1 MADPQA
7 GQHPEGPLSVLL
19 VEGDTDLIFYDRVK
33 ELCLDASN
41 RATVGQIAG
50 LFNVNLKI
58 LNALVTRH
66 RGERIRAYCC
76 LDRESR
82 YAQTPEFDLAFI
94 RSELRARGTTNVLSV
109 DAIIATQM
117 IESWF
122 LYDIMGIYR
131 FLRIPKVKRN
141 PKAYRPP
148 ERFRE
153 TDLKALFSRYGRIY
167 REGKRAKN
175 FIEHLDVVS
184 IASGCLELRD
194 GVAMI
199 NRQATDGTSHLFP

>member
-1 MADPQA
+1 MTDP
-7 GQHPEGPLSVLL
+7 HPEGPLSVLL
-19 VEGDTDLIFYDRVK
+19 VEGDTELIFYDRVK

-41 RATVGQIAG
+41 RATVVQIAG
-50 LFNVNLKI
+50 LFNVNRKI
-58 LNALVTRH
+58 LNALVTKYE
-66 RGERIRAYCC
+66 GERIRAYCC

-94 RSELRARGTTNVLSV
+94 REELRARDATNVLSV

-122 LYDIMGIYR
+122 LYDIMSIYM
-131 FLRIPKVKRN
+131 FLSVPRAKRN
-141 PKAYRPP
+141 LKAFRPP

-153 TDLKALFSRYGRIY
+153 TDLKALFSRYGSTY

-175 FIEHLDVVS
+175 FIEHLDVAR
-184 IASGCLELRD
+184 IASECPELRD

-199 NRQATDGTSHLFP
+199 NKQATDGTSHLFP